1 MAIDSLVELVGLLVA
16 LSAASERLVDII
28 KGFISPLQKPV
39 PPNTLTPAQEGRR
52 KAIIQFMAVVAGIAT
67 TGLSWPIIGDMFPD
81 SGRSTL
87 LVIVGLGFLVS
98 GGSGLWNSV
107 LSYLLAIKD
116 LKKKQLKEA

>member
-81 SGRSTL
+81 SGRSTF